1 MTILH
6 YQPPTTEKQPKQQ
19 IIEMAQLETISDA
32 DKFKR
37 DAIKANPE
45 LRKGS
50 WFFWWRSDLI

>member
-6 YQPPTTEKQPKQQ
+6 YQPPTTEKDPKQKTL
-19 IIEMAQLETISDA
+19 EMARLATMAEA
-32 DKFKR
+32 DKFKA

-50 WFFWWRSDLI
+50 WFFGGVRI